1 MTLEG
6 EKSISL
12 EWIQGR
18 MEKEVQAE
26 LSFKEFYCKGS
37 REMRQQL
44 KEGEIF
50 LR

>member
-18 MEKEVQAE
+18 MEKVQAE

-50 LR
+50 